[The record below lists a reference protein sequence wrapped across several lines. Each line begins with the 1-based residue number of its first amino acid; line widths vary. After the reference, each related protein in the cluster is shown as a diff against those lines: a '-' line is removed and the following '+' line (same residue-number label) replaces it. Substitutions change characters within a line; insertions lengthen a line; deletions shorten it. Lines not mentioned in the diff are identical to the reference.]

1 MDRYGETIA
10 LDFDLTCTTRLLFYD
25 LEKEKREAKRMAA
38 MFGVEIEDEERDRQ
52 VGDQVTVM
60 IEGEM

>member
-1 MDRYGETIA
+1 
-10 LDFDLTCTTRLLFYD
+10 
-25 LEKEKREAKRMAA
+25 MAA